1 MASILKPKSFFSS
14 KPAAIKP
21 AAAEPIT
28 ESVPTI
34 AATPSIASSS
44 ERGSLD
50 SVMAQARAILEQCQ
64 RDCQVLRETARKE
77 AVEEGH
83 ALIDQLAQQ
92 RAETLVGEQL
102 TDIVARVDLICLALE
117 NATQQW
123 LKEWQHETVS
133 LAIKI
138 AEKLLVRQIES
149 DPTILLQWIEE
160 MVRLVQSQRRM
171 TIKLSS
177 ADAMKLSEA
186 LPVLIERL
194 SPGVDFKIVDD
205 PSLESCSVVLE
216 TPDTTLDRSLATQLQ
231 RLYQELG

>member
-1 MASILKPKSFFSS
+1 
-14 KPAAIKP
+14 
-21 AAAEPIT
+21 
-28 ESVPTI
+28 
-34 AATPSIASSS
+34 
-44 ERGSLD
+44 
-50 SVMAQARAILEQCQ
+50 MAQARAILEQCQ
-64 RDCQVLRETARKE
+64 RDCHVLRETARKE

-102 TDIVARVDLICLALE
+102 TDIVARVDSICLALE

-194 SPGVDFKIVDD
+194 SPGVEFKIVDD

-216 TPDTTLDRSLATQLQ
+216 TPDTTLDRSLGTQLQ